1 MASND
6 WNLMAGLALE
16 QILERNENG
25 NLYPLTSLEIGV
37 ITDIKEMLIPDEKEQ
52 EDPVPVPPVVPQKP
66 VGKQPDPKIVVK
78 KKGFVPL
85 NQKDLTG

>member
-1 MASND
+1 
-6 WNLMAGLALE
+6 
-16 QILERNENG
+16 
-25 NLYPLTSLEIGV
+25 V